1 LAQPPE
7 PPTSVGLRYR
17 RLLLKISGEALA
29 GRSGFGIDPD
39 AVAHVARTV
48 DGVLDA
54 GVEIAVVLGGGN
66 LWRGAEARGID
77 RASAD
82 HIGML
87 GTVMNALALQNA
99 LEQCDRSVRVHT
111 AIEMRAVAEPYIR
124 RRAIHQLE
132 KGHVVVLAAGTGNP
146 FFTTDTAAALRA
158 MELDCDVL
166 VKATKV
172 DGVYDV
178 DPQRHPNARRFET
191 LTFSEAL
198 ALGAG
203 VMDLTAFTLCQENA
217 MPIIVLDLWSPG
229 AILAAVRGERVGT
242 LVHAAGGAPLERAP
256 RRMPAAAAIQGGPDD
271 R

>member
-1 LAQPPE
+1 M
-7 PPTSVGLRYR
+7 RYR

-29 GRSGFGIDPD
+29 GRQGIGIDPD
-39 AVAHVARTV
+39 AVSDVARTI

-99 LEQCDRSVRVHT
+99 LEQCGRTVRVHT
-111 AIEMRAVAEPYIR
+111 AIEMRALAEPYIR

-146 FFTTDTAAALRA
+146 FFTTDTAASLRA
-158 MELDCDVL
+158 VEIGAEVIM
-166 VKATKV
+166 KATKV
-172 DGVYDV
+172 DGVYTA
-178 DPQRHPNARRFET
+178 DPATNPDAQLLKRISFKEV
-191 LTFSEAL
+191 LTRGL
-198 ALGAG
+198 K
-203 VMDLTAFTLCQENA
+203 VMDATAISLCMDNDLPILVFRLEEGNNMRRVLLGEN
-217 MPIIVLDLWSPG
+217 I
-229 AILAAVRGERVGT
+229 GT
-242 LVHAAGGAPLERAP
+242 LVGSTE
-256 RRMPAAAAIQGGPDD
+256 
-271 R
+271 

>member
-1 LAQPPE
+1 
-7 PPTSVGLRYR
+7 
-17 RLLLKISGEALA
+17 
-29 GRSGFGIDPD
+29 
-39 AVAHVARTV
+39 
-48 DGVLDA
+48 
-54 GVEIAVVLGGGN
+54 
-66 LWRGAEARGID
+66 
-77 RASAD
+77 
-82 HIGML
+82 ML

-99 LEQCDRSVRVHT
+99 LEQCGRTVRVHT
-111 AIEMRAVAEPYIR
+111 AIEMRALAEPYIR

-158 MELDCDVL
+158 MELGCDVL

-172 DGVYDV
+172 DGVYDA
-178 DPQRHPNARRFET
+178 DPLRVPGARRFQT
-191 LTFSEAL
+191 LTFAEAL

-229 AILAAVRGERVGT
+229 AIVAAVRGEPVGT
-242 LVHAAGGAPLERAP
+242 LVHAGPESRPEPGSADV
-256 RRMPAAAAIQGGPDD
+256 PAATVEGGTDD